1 MSLQDK
7 PYQELAQI
15 NKNDF
20 LGVDDSHLIENQKN
34 ASINHDDENVIRL
47 EEIREREREELK
59 APSNDDLIPSYS

>member
-7 PYQELAQI
+7 PYQEI

-47 EEIREREREELK
+47 EEIPEREREELK
-59 APSNDDLIPSYS
+59 APKNDLIPP